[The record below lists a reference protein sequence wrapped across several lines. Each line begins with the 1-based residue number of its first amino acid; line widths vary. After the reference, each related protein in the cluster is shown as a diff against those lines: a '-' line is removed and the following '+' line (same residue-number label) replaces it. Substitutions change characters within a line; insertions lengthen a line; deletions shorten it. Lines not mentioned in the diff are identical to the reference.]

1 MSEKNI
7 TLYGRVFIETTIL
20 AKTGLHIGGSGSD
33 LEIGGLDKEIIRNP
47 VTKRPYIPGS
57 SLRGKMRSQME
68 KLLGLP
74 QNRKIGQVFIH
85 TCKTRQEF
93 EQNGGCPVCTV
104 FGVPAELDY
113 DNPTRLVVRDAELTD
128 ESAEKL
134 QDARTDLLYAELKT
148 EVAIDRVTSAATP
161 RTMERVPAGAEFGP
175 TELVF
180 SIYEEADYDRL
191 KTVINALQLVE
202 DDYLGGSGSRGYG
215 KVQFSKLKIYA
226 RSRDNYSTQQH
237 FTQEFASVQEL
248 AEAFAEIKQW
258 LEQTAVPIPP
268 AN

>member
-1 MSEKNI
+1 MTKQI
-7 TLYGRVFIETTIL
+7 TLYGRVFIEATIV

-47 VTKRPYIPGS
+47 ITKRPYIPGS

-74 QNRKIGQVFIH
+74 QNRKIGQVTIH
-85 TCKTRQEF
+85 TCATREEF
-93 EQNGGCPVCTV
+93 EKNGGCPVCTV
-104 FGVPAELDY
+104 FGVPAEMDY
-113 DNPTRLVVRDAELTD
+113 DNHTRLVVRDAELTD
-128 ESAEKL
+128 ESAEKM

-161 RTMERVPAGAEFGP
+161 RTLERVPAGAEFGP

-180 SIYEEADYDRL
+180 SIYEEADYKRL
-191 KTVINALQLVE
+191 KTVIDALQLVE

-215 KVQFSKLKIYA
+215 KVQFTNIKVYA
-226 RSRDNYSTQQH
+226 RSKDNYGTPQP
-237 FTQEFASVQEL
+237 FREFESVQALADAFTEL
-248 AEAFAEIKQW
+248 KEW
-258 LEQTAVPIPP
+258 LQKHLPITS
-268 AN
+268 AA